1 MPTRKTPAQDGQVT
15 PPAEPHLLRDPNLHL
30 LFSISLVVV
39 MGVSSLTPVFPAV
52 VEALGISPEQV
63 GLLITLYALPGI
75 ALTPVYGVLADR
87 YGRKQVL
94 VPALI
99 LFALA
104 GSACSLARDFELLL
118 ALRFL
123 QGVGGASL
131 GSLTATLVGDLYQG
145 ARRTEAMGYKASVL
159 SLSSAVLPTIGGG
172 LALFGWYVPFA
183 LPIVGL
189 VVAAGVL
196 FLLKLPPP
204 KSQASFTVYLG
215 DAWAGMKT
223 PRVVGLYLATLLSFV
238 VLYGA
243 YMTFI
248 PLHLSGRFGSSAPA
262 IGLVMT
268 LGSLTTAATASR
280 LGFLSRFVSPDRL
293 LPVAFLLFAFSFV
306 AIPLAP
312 GYWWVALAVGIF
324 GVGQAWNYAVVLALL
339 AGEAPEEHRA
349 VFMGVNGMVI
359 RIGQAL
365 GPLVMAVVFAA
376 AGMTGVFFTA
386 SAVCVAVFLVL
397 PFLLRRGGARPA
409 SAR

>member
-1 MPTRKTPAQDGQVT
+1 
-15 PPAEPHLLRDPNLHL
+15 PPVERHLLLDRNLHVI
-30 LFSISLVVV
+30 FSITFVVV

-52 VEALGISPEQV
+52 VEAFGISPEQV
-63 GLLITLYALPGI
+63 GLLITFYALPGI
-75 ALTPVYGVLADR
+75 ILTPVYGVLADR
-87 YGRKQVL
+87 FGRKQVL
-94 VPALI
+94 VPALV

-104 GSACSLARDFELLL
+104 GSACALARDFELLL

-159 SLSSAVLPTIGGG
+159 SVSSAILPAIGGG

-183 LPIVGL
+183 LPILGLAVG
-189 VVAAGVL
+189 AAAL
-196 FLLKLPPP
+196 FILELDPTKT
-204 KSQASFTVYLG
+204 QASFTAYLG
-215 DAWAGMKT
+215 DAWTGMRT
-223 PRVVGLYLATLLSFV
+223 PRVMGLYMATLLSFV

-248 PLHLSGRFGSSAPA
+248 PLHLSGRFGSSPPA

-268 LGSLTTAATASR
+268 LGSLATAATASR

-293 LPVAFLLFAFSFV
+293 LPVAFVLFAVSFIM
-306 AIPLAP
+306 IPLVP
-312 GYWWVALAVGIF
+312 SYWWVALAVGIF
-324 GVGQAWNYAVVLALL
+324 GVGQAWNYAVVLTLL

-359 RIGQAL
+359 RIGQSM
-365 GPLVMAVVFAA
+365 GPLIMAVVFAVG
-376 AGMTGVFFTA
+376 GMNGVFFTA
-386 SAVCVAVFLVL
+386 SGVCVTVFFVL
-397 PFLLRRGGARPA
+397 PLLLKMR
-409 SAR
+409 

>member
-1 MPTRKTPAQDGQVT
+1 MPTRKTPDQNRPDP
-15 PPAEPHLLRDPNLHL
+15 PPAERHLLRDPNLHL
-30 LFSISLVVV
+30 IFSISLVVV

-52 VEALGISPEQV
+52 VEAFGISPEQV

-75 ALTPVYGVLADR
+75 VLTPVYGVLADR

-145 ARRTEAMGYKASVL
+145 PRRTEAMGYKASAL
-159 SLSSAVLPTIGGG
+159 SISSAVLPTIGGG

-189 VVAAGVL
+189 VVAGAVL
-196 FLLKLPPP
+196 FLLELDPP
-204 KSQASFTVYLG
+204 KAQASFTAYLG

-223 PRVVGLYLATLLSFV
+223 PRVMGLYLATLLSFV

-248 PLHLSGRFGSSAPA
+248 PLHLSGRFGSSPPA

-268 LGSLTTAATASR
+268 LGSLATAVTASR
-280 LGFLSRFVSPDRL
+280 LGFLSKFVSPDRL
-293 LPVAFLLFAFSFV
+293 LPVAFLLFALSFLM
-306 AIPLAP
+306 IPLAP
-312 GYWWVALAVGIF
+312 SYWWVVLAVGVF
-324 GVGQAWNYAVVLALL
+324 GVGQAWNYAVVLTLL

-359 RIGQAL
+359 RIGQAM
-365 GPLVMAVVFAA
+365 GPLVMAVVFSVR
-376 AGMTGVFFTA
+376 GMTGVFFTA
-386 SAVCVAVFLVL
+386 AAVCVVVFAVL
-397 PFLLRRGGARPA
+397 PFLLRRSRSEKA
-409 SAR
+409 SAS